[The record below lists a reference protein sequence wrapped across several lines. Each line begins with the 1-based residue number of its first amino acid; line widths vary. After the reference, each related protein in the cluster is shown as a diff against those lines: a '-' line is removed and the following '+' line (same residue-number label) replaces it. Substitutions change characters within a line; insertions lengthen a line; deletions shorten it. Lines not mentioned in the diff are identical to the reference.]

1 MTSPDDL
8 WCDEDG
14 LVRRA
19 VTDGPDLLAELRNG
33 TWLERQDFP
42 PLRWAVEGV
51 IPEGYSLF
59 AGAPKVGKSWLTL
72 AVGLAVAAGGHAL
85 GRIRVQ
91 RRPVLLLAL
100 EDGDRRLQARARTLL
115 GADEPIPA
123 RLNYLTRITPG
134 TVVPTIAAWLEIHGA
149 SAPLVVLDT
158 LGKVKPPA
166 AQGESAYQHDYRVG
180 STLKRACDEWPGTSL
195 VVVHHLRKATTDDFV
210 DSISGT
216 HGLAGAADSIITLT
230 RARHEGDG
238 LLKVTGRDVIER
250 EYALRFADGA
260 WTLDGATLDDAAA
273 VAEQNRASEGLGDR
287 SAEIVALV
295 SESPAG
301 IGPKDVAE
309 KLGMKVEA
317 AGTYL
322 GRLVDSG
329 RIRKAGRG
337 RYVAANSTTPHS
349 PRTSQGASVGTTRS
363 RHLHPVESVGSVDFA
378 GQSSGD
384 EVNDA
389 VGSVETGAAT
399 CRRCNREPAIPG
411 DPLGRCRGCAYPTE
425 PDEHETP

>member
-14 LVRRA
+14 LVRRT
-19 VTDGPDLLAELRNG
+19 VTDGPDLLADLRNG
-33 TWLERQDFP
+33 TWLDRQEFP
-42 PLRWAVEGV
+42 PLRWAVDGV

-72 AVGLAVAAGGHAL
+72 AVGLAVAAGGRAL

-100 EDGDRRLQARARTLL
+100 EDGDRRLQSRARTLL
-115 GADEPIPA
+115 GDDEPIPA
-123 RLNYLTRITPG
+123 KLNYLTRITPG
-134 TVVPTIAAWLEIHGA
+134 TVVATITAWLEIHGD

-180 STLKRACDEWPGTSL
+180 STLKRACDDWPGTSL

-230 RARHEGDG
+230 RARHEGEG

-273 VAEQNRASEGLGDR
+273 TAAQNRASEGLSDR

-295 SESPAG
+295 SGSETG
-301 IGPKDVAE
+301 LGPSDVAA
-309 KLGMKVEA
+309 KLSIEVKA

-329 RIRKAGRG
+329 RLRKVGRG

-349 PRTSQGASVGTTRS
+349 PHTPQGPSGGPARP
-363 RHLHPVESVGSVDFA
+363 RHLHPVESVDSVDSA
-378 GQSSGD
+378 G
-384 EVNDA
+384 E
-389 VGSVETGAAT
+389 SVADPAESVDIEDCAR
-399 CRRCNREPAIPG
+399 CRRGPAIPG
-411 DPLGRCRGCAYPTE
+411 DPLGLCRGCAYPTE
-425 PDEHETP
+425 PDEQETP